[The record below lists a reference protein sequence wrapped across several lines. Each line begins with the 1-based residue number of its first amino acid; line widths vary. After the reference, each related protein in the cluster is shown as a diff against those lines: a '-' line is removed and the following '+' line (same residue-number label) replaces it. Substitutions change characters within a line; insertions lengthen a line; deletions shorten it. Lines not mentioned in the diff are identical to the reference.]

1 MLLSSVMHQ
10 VIHPH
15 RLSGPKRET
24 VQFCIKEKPLS
35 LKMSQENLMDRNTNV
50 GHGTMSPKI
59 WKHMLNSLFI
69 VSIDGTPSKNLK
81 LDKMVQCKN
90 KSNIIMH
97 GTGNLSPQTAWI
109 KSVKVLVADN
119 VYVIRA

>member
-1 MLLSSVMHQ
+1 MQQKLSLLLKTRQSWNMTMLLSSVMHQ

-81 LDKMVQCKN
+81 LDKMVQSITSNSLDKVCKG
-90 KSNIIMH
+90 S
-97 GTGNLSPQTAWI
+97 GG
-109 KSVKVLVADN
+109 
-119 VYVIRA
+119 

>member
-1 MLLSSVMHQ
+1 MIVVVVDLISDAAEIVFAPKNKTVLEYDNVTFFCNALSAPSQ
-10 VIHPH
+10 IIWTQE
-15 RLSGPKRET
+15 GT

-69 VSIDGTPSKNLK
+69 VSIK
-81 LDKMVQCKN
+81 
-90 KSNIIMH
+90 
-97 GTGNLSPQTAWI
+97 
-109 KSVKVLVADN
+109 
-119 VYVIRA
+119 